1 VALCVATSKMLQH
14 TLHSFLVNG
23 ASNTCGVLLQIGI
36 TMTALEVLAFV
47 AEKSG
52 KDMTNWS
59 LYELL
64 CDGDLGMLSLLL
76 LID

>member
-1 VALCVATSKMLQH
+1 
-14 TLHSFLVNG
+14 
-23 ASNTCGVLLQIGI
+23 VLLQIGI

-64 CDGDLGMLSLLL
+64 CDGDLGMLSLLP
-76 LID
+76 ID